1 MASRKEEQYFYDT
14 IYLLAFGKDALYFYQ
29 NDSITIFK
37 FMKKNFWG
45 ESLQIRIKLLS
56 KLLYFDSY
64 TNPQMSRDL
73 RMKSTE
79 LSEYINHIQE

>member
-1 MASRKEEQYFYDT
+1 MASSKEEQNFYDT

-64 TNPQMSRDL
+64 TNPVIRSEL
-73 RMKSTE
+73 RAKSDS
-79 LSEYINHIQE
+79 LLKYITHSQE

>member
-1 MASRKEEQYFYDT
+1 MASRKEEQNFYDT
-14 IYLLAFGKDALYFYQ
+14 IYLQAFGKDALYFYQ

-79 LSEYINHIQE
+79 LSEYITHSQE